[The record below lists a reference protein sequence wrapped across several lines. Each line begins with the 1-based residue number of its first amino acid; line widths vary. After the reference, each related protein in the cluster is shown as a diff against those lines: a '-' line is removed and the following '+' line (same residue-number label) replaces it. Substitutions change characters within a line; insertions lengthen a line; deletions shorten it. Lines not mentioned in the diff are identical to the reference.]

1 MKSSLRIALTMALSS
16 AALASAVSACSGDSD
31 NNTLTGNTGAGG
43 ANSGTASGGN
53 GPGSGGSIF
62 PTGGSGASDGGIDPD
77 AACATQSAEA
87 TLTKAPIDIIVVIDN
102 SGSMTD
108 DIIAVQNNIN
118 SNFATILDAA
128 GLDYKFIF
136 VARHGNANPDE
147 SVCISPPLAEAG
159 TNCGPPA
166 QAQPG
171 YSPKFDHY
179 SIEVASHDSLCRV
192 FNTYN
197 AAVPDEFGKYP
208 MGWSALLRQEAIKV
222 FLEITDDG
230 IVCSFNGKTYD
241 DNDNTASGQA
251 TGDQFDADLLA
262 LDPVQFGDATNRKY
276 IWHSIIGMKEAAVP
290 TDPHLPGD
298 PMVDTVCSLNGSPSP
313 GPGTGYQHLSILT
326 GGLRF
331 PICQNAS
338 FDVVFK
344 KIAEGVVAG
353 AQVKCDFPVPPPPMG
368 QSIDLNSVVVRY
380 TPNGVG
386 APIDF
391 AQVKTAADCVPN
403 AFYIENGTMIKLCAD
418 SCAVV
423 QADAT
428 AKLDVLFLC
437 SGMGPQ

>member
-31 NNTLTGNTGAGG
+31 NNGTLTGNTGSGG

-62 PTGGSGASDGGIDPD
+62 PTGGTGASDGGIDPD

-87 TLTKAPIDIIVVIDN
+87 TLTKAPVDIIVVIDN

-108 DIIAVQNNIN
+108 DIIAVQDNIN
-118 SNFATILDAA
+118 ANFATILDAG

-136 VARHGNANPDE
+136 VARHGNASVGQ
-147 SVCISPPLAEAG
+147 SVCVSSPLSG
-159 TNCGPPA
+159 TNCNPIPA
-166 QAQPG
+166 EPATT
-171 YSPKFDHY
+171 PKFDQY
-179 SIEVASHDSLCRV
+179 SIEIGSHNSLCQI
-192 FNTYN
+192 FNTYT
-197 AAVPDEFGKYP
+197 ATVADEFGKYP

-230 IVCSFNGKTYD
+230 IACTFNGKTYD
-241 DNDNTASGQA
+241 DNDNAADGQ
-251 TGDQFDADLLA
+251 TSGDQFDADLLA

-276 IWHSIIGMKEAAVP
+276 IWHSIIGVKEAAVA
-290 TDPHLPGD
+290 TDPLLPAD
-298 PMVDTVCSLNGSPSP
+298 PIVPTVCALNGSNSP
-313 GPGTGYQHLSILT
+313 GPGTGYQQLSILT

-368 QSIDLNSVVVRY
+368 QTIDLNSVVVRY

>member
-1 MKSSLRIALTMALSS
+1 MKSSLRTALTLALGS
-16 AALASAVSACSGDSD
+16 ASLAAAIGACSGDTE
-31 NNTLTGNTGAGG
+31 NNGTGTGMTGAGG
-43 ANSGTASGGN
+43 NSSGTATGGA
-53 GPGSGGSIF
+53 GPGSGGGIF
-62 PTGGSGASDGGIDPD
+62 TGSSGMPDGGLDPD
-77 AACATQSAEA
+77 SACAAESAEA
-87 TLTKAPIDIIVVIDN
+87 TLTKAPIDIIVIIDN

-118 SNFATILDAA
+118 SNFANILDAA
-128 GLDYKFIF
+128 MLDYKFIF
-136 VARHGNANPDE
+136 IARHGNANPDE

-159 TNCGPPA
+159 TMCGPPA

-179 SIEVASHDSLCRV
+179 SIEVASHDSLCRALS
-192 FNTYN
+192 TYTAIN
-197 AAVPDEFGKYP
+197 PDEFGKYP

-230 IVCSFNGKTYD
+230 VSCSFNNKLYD
-241 DNDNTASGQA
+241 DNDNVADGQTAG
-251 TGDQFDADLLA
+251 TQFDADLLA
-262 LDPVQFGDATNRKY
+262 LDPVQFGDAVNRKY
-276 IWHSIIGMKEAAVP
+276 VWHSIIGMKEAAVA

-298 PMVDTVCSLNGSPSP
+298 PMVNTVCSLNGTPSP
-313 GPGTGYQHLSILT
+313 GPGTGYQHLSIIT

-338 FDVVFK
+338 FDVVFQ

-353 AQVKCDFPVPPPPMG
+353 AQVNCEFAIPPPPSG
-368 QSIDLNSVVVRY
+368 QTIDLNTVVVRY
-380 TPNGVG
+380 TPGGVG

-391 AQVKTAADCVPN
+391 TQVKTAADCVPN
-403 AFYIENGTMIKLCAD
+403 AFYIENGATIKLCAD

-423 QADAT
+423 QADDK
-428 AKLDVLFLC
+428 AKVDVLFTC